1 MSDNDLTGAA
11 PDPVPSDPKVVHTSS
26 GDVSWDAAR
35 RAYRILVAAALF
47 ILATGTVV
55 YHYLEDWSWVDAF
68 YFSAV
73 AGSTVGFGDLSPTT
87 NGSKLFTVLYI
98 FSAMAIITT
107 FLDQRLKYH
116 GVVLRR
122 AKREVQIPAD
132 DGSGEN
138 S

>member
-1 MSDNDLTGAA
+1 MTMPDDTRQQRAMKRKAA
-11 PDPVPSDPKVVHTSS
+11 VARKV
-26 GDVSWDAAR
+26 
-35 RAYRILVAAALF
+35 YPILVGAVVF
-47 ILATGTVV
+47 ILALGTVV

-122 AKREVQIPAD
+122 AKKEVQSSAD
-132 DGSGEN
+132 DGSGAN

>member
-1 MSDNDLTGAA
+1 MTT
-11 PDPVPSDPKVVHTSS
+11 PKETRQQRDIQRKS
-26 GDVSWDAAR
+26 AIAR
-35 RAYRILVAAALF
+35 KVYP
-47 ILATGTVV
+47 ILAGAVVFVLALGTVV

-98 FSAMAIITT
+98 FSAMAIIGT

-116 GVVLRR
+116 GVVVRR
-122 AKREVQIPAD
+122 AKHEAQVPTD
-132 DGSGEN
+132 DGSGAN
-138 S
+138 T

>member
-1 MSDNDLTGAA
+1 MTTPEETRQQRDIKRKAA
-11 PDPVPSDPKVVHTSS
+11 I
-26 GDVSWDAAR
+26 AR
-35 RAYRILVAAALF
+35 RVYPILAGALVF
-47 ILATGTVV
+47 ILALGTVV
-55 YHYLEDWSWVDAF
+55 YHYVEGWSWVDAF

-122 AKREVQIPAD
+122 AKHEVQIPTD
-132 DGSGEN
+132 DGSGAN

>member
-1 MSDNDLTGAA
+1 MTM
-11 PDPVPSDPKVVHTSS
+11 PDETRQQRTMKRKAEVARKV
-26 GDVSWDAAR
+26 
-35 RAYRILVAAALF
+35 YPILVGAVVF
-47 ILATGTVV
+47 ILALGTVV

-132 DGSGEN
+132 DGSGVN

>member
-1 MSDNDLTGAA
+1 MTTPEETRQQRDFKRKSA
-11 PDPVPSDPKVVHTSS
+11 V
-26 GDVSWDAAR
+26 AR
-35 RAYRILVAAALF
+35 QVYP
-47 ILATGTVV
+47 ILAGALVLILALGTVV
-55 YHYLEDWSWVDAF
+55 YHYVEGWSWVDAF

-73 AGSTVGFGDLSPTT
+73 AGSTVGFGDLAPTT

-107 FLDQRLKYH
+107 FLDQRLKHH

-122 AKREVQIPAD
+122 AKQEVQVPT
-132 DGSGEN
+132 DGESGAN

>member
-1 MSDNDLTGAA
+1 MATPEETRQQRDFKRKSA
-11 PDPVPSDPKVVHTSS
+11 V
-26 GDVSWDAAR
+26 AR
-35 RAYRILVAAALF
+35 QVYPILAGTLAFILVL
-47 ILATGTVV
+47 GTVV
-55 YHYLEDWSWVDAF
+55 YHYVEGWSWVDAF

-122 AKREVQIPAD
+122 AKREVNIPTDGATNAD
-132 DGSGEN
+132 S
-138 S
+138 

>member
-1 MSDNDLTGAA
+1 MTMPDETRQQRTMKRKAA
-11 PDPVPSDPKVVHTSS
+11 VARKV
-26 GDVSWDAAR
+26 
-35 RAYRILVAAALF
+35 YPILVGAVVF
-47 ILATGTVV
+47 ILALGTVV

-132 DGSGEN
+132 DGSGAN